1 MLSVKRF
8 SGTRN
13 RQKEEIT
20 AFTTNLRQTL
30 AEISEC
36 LVRLGKNYEQII
48 QIKGLAESSKSTADD
63 SNRNNEDI
71 NRCLSELL
79 RKVENLSGTTETV
92 SDKTETLAAPSEEA
106 TASVA
111 TMNSVLREVKEKNRK
126 WRKKD
131 KIVKMEENWS
141 LQKGIPVGIIIQ
153 TSMQRIE
160 GGYDTMKKDYGFKA
174 IAGLA
179 IASVVVIGASVA
191 ISSMNRD
198 AGAMAPETEQN
209 GDALDLTGAGEKIE
223 AAKKQKDGT
232 YLVTVREEGFGGA
245 MKLQIQYSAD
255 GTKVTDFTVLENSE
269 TPSIGSQ
276 VTEPAFQNAIAGS
289 SLPIYAEGM
298 DISGILGTT
307 KEDATNPSETV
318 AVYRDG
324 VYEAVSEPASNGYV
338 SHVTVTV
345 TNGTITNVVWDEENN
360 GVWKSAQSENGEY
373 IMVEGH
379 PIWKEQA
386 AAMGAYVVEH
396 QSTDGLNLNDA
407 GKTDA
412 VSGVSV
418 SVGGFVTLVEEAL
431 AKATGQ
437 TEAPEEEYAGA
448 TKVDV
453 ISGASVSSKA
463 VIRAINE
470 GYVFLRDHVL
480 NK

>member
-1 MLSVKRF
+1 
-8 SGTRN
+8 
-13 RQKEEIT
+13 
-20 AFTTNLRQTL
+20 
-30 AEISEC
+30 
-36 LVRLGKNYEQII
+36 
-48 QIKGLAESSKSTADD
+48 
-63 SNRNNEDI
+63 
-71 NRCLSELL
+71 
-79 RKVENLSGTTETV
+79 
-92 SDKTETLAAPSEEA
+92 
-106 TASVA
+106 
-111 TMNSVLREVKEKNRK
+111 
-126 WRKKD
+126 
-131 KIVKMEENWS
+131 
-141 LQKGIPVGIIIQ
+141 
-153 TSMQRIE
+153 
-160 GGYDTMKKDYGFKA
+160 MKKDYGFKA

-198 AGAMAPETEQN
+198 VKAPETEQA
-209 GDALDLTGAGEKIE
+209 GEVLDLTGAGEKIE
-223 AAKKQKDGT
+223 AARKQKDGT

-255 GTKVTDFTVLENSE
+255 ASQVTGFTVLENSE

-276 VTEPAFQNAIAGS
+276 VTEPAFLNAIAGS

-298 DISGILGTT
+298 DISGILGTA
-307 KEDATNPSETV
+307 KEDTVNPSGDA

-324 VYEAVSEPASNGYV
+324 VYEAVSEPAGNGYV
-338 SHVTVTV
+338 SHVTVTIE
-345 TNGTITNVVWDEENN
+345 GGAITNVVWDEENN

-373 IMVEGH
+373 VMVEGH

-396 QSTDGLNLNDA
+396 QSADGLNLNDA
-407 GKTDA
+407 GKTDV

-431 AKATGQ
+431 AEAAGQ
-437 TEAPEEEYAGA
+437 TEAPKEEIAGA

-463 VIRAINE
+463 VFRAINE

-480 NK
+480 NQ